1 MAAPMGCIGLDFGT
15 THIKA
20 GLFDQAGKRI
30 RLEKVPT
37 PQTRDDYGTVYDAA
51 QIAETVTRL
60 LQALAETGVPIRLIS
75 VTGMAEAGVMVER
88 STGRCLCPL
97 LPWFDPRTQALAGAV
112 SREEAHRRFFQTG
125 LRNSFKYGI
134 YKYRWALAHTRA
146 APEQTLW
153 LSAVD
158 YLVYLLTGQA
168 VTDPTYAARTY
179 AYNLDTGDF
188 DWEYLSPLG
197 LGRDNFPRVVPSGSR
212 VGLCRLPGLTGA
224 AVHIAAHDHV
234 SAAYA
239 ISLAA
244 EGWICDSCGT
254 AETYIGTFPAR
265 PLTEADWCTGC
276 IYGPYPGNRRFWM
289 ANISSSGLAVE
300 WFRQQVQLTRLDY
313 DKVNAILAAPGGPT
327 GIFFLPA
334 LTGMGTPCFRQELR
348 AAFLGL
354 AQHHTGED
362 MLRAVV
368 EGLGYQARMILEPM
382 EVPGVVSVGGAAQSP
397 GWMQRKADILG
408 CPVQTLEEGECTVL
422 GAIALALCAESQE
435 EARRFCGGMQPGP
448 QYLCRPQAHS
458 AYTGLYRNYQTW
470 FRLLTEPEKEEQL

>member
-37 PQTRDDYGTVYDAA
+37 PQARDDYGTVYDPA
-51 QIAETVTRL
+51 QIAETVTGL
-60 LQALAETGVPIRLIS
+60 LQTLAETGVPIRLIS

-88 STGRCLCPL
+88 GTGRCLCPL

-134 YKYRWALAHTRA
+134 YKYRWAMAHTRA

-234 SAAYA
+234 SAAFA

-265 PLTEADWCTGC
+265 PLTEADWRTGC

-300 WFRQQVQLTRLDY
+300 WFRQQVQLTRLDGEFAP
-313 DKVNAILAAPGGPT
+313 KRRELA
-327 GIFFLPA
+327 
-334 LTGMGTPCFRQELR
+334 ELYR
-348 AAFLGL
+348 ERLSG
-354 AQHHTGED
+354 
-362 MLRAVV
+362 
-368 EGLGYQARMILEPM
+368 
-382 EVPGVVSVGGAAQSP
+382 VPGVA
-397 GWMQRKADILG
+397 
-408 CPVQTLEEGECTVL
+408 
-422 GAIALALCAESQE
+422 
-435 EARRFCGGMQPGP
+435 
-448 QYLCRPQAHS
+448 
-458 AYTGLYRNYQTW
+458 
-470 FRLLTEPEKEEQL
+470 LLTAEPEAWIVPHIFPVRILNGRQHDVIGALDAKGIPTGQHYKPNHLLSLYGGGKPSLPATEQLHGELLTLPLHPGLSREDVEAVCAGIIEAVK